1 MKAKILVIADVPGWA
16 LERTAD
22 NVIARLS
29 GQYDFEKAF
38 NKNAVEK
45 IRAGNFDLL
54 YIAYETQFQD
64 AGIDVEVHHHEVGT
78 AGQAEF
84 DLRYDTLTKMADNV
98 LWYKYIAK
106 NVAVRNGCTVTFMPA
121 TSGTAASTTAM
132 ATTSESVLACL
143 IPA

>member
-1 MKAKILVIADVPGWA
+1 MKPKILVIVDVPGWA

-54 YIAYETQFQD
+54 YITYETQFQD
-64 AGIDVEVHHHEVGT
+64 AGIAVDIPQKAVTGVRCHFKWDGGGKGMPPSSEFLSHLGT
-78 AGQAEF
+78 FCCPECSLK
-84 DLRYDTLTKMADNV
+84 DSL
-98 LWYKYIAK
+98 
-106 NVAVRNGCTVTFMPA
+106 
-121 TSGTAASTTAM
+121 
-132 ATTSESVLACL
+132 
-143 IPA
+143 